1 MMNNNGNPDKSKM
14 IEKLQNLYFLQK
26 EEKKGVLQELFEC
39 LKNESIEKMFKPV
52 HLDILSNLVDE
63 LHKDDLAISH
73 IKEKREN
80 KELFLRLYNKLEKE
94 EQKLVVT
101 VIVGL
106 ILAKLSN

>member
-1 MMNNNGNPDKSKM
+1 MNNNGNPDKSKM

-63 LHKDDLAISH
+63 LHNDSVKDIVSFWIST
-73 IKEKREN
+73 IKDQRAK
-80 KELFLRLYNKLEKE
+80 KELFLQL
-94 EQKLVVT
+94 
-101 VIVGL
+101 
-106 ILAKLSN
+106 

>member
-39 LKNESIEKMFKPV
+39 LKNESIEKMFKRI

-63 LHKDDLAISH
+63 LHNDSVKDIVSFWIST
-73 IKEKREN
+73 IKDQRAK
-80 KELFLRLYNKLEKE
+80 KELFLQL
-94 EQKLVVT
+94 
-101 VIVGL
+101 
-106 ILAKLSN
+106 